1 MTSSTDKTAFGT
13 PMDIAT
19 IIGLILGF
27 GLILVSIAMGGGG
40 LAPFIDVPSGMIVF
54 GGAIAASL
62 INFPLK
68 NVLGTFGVVMKCFLF
83 KLPDT
88 KDTIQ
93 QFKSFAEV
101 VRKDGLLALE
111 EKAADINDDFMRR
124 GVESLIGGA
133 SADDITLTLETELS
147 YIQQRHVAG
156 KKIVD
161 SCGAA
166 APAFGMIGTLIGLVQ
181 MLRALD
187 DPSKIGGG
195 MATALLTT
203 LYGAL
208 VANVVCIPLAGKL
221 EARSQEETVIR
232 ELIIAGIVLLSEGA
246 TPRAVEEKL
255 VTFLSPKARTAAA
268 AEAA

>member
-1 MTSSTDKTAFGT
+1 
-13 PMDIAT
+13 MDIAT
-19 IIGLILGF
+19 IIGLVLGF
-27 GLILVSIAMGGGG
+27 GLILTSIAMGGSGIG
-40 LAPFIDVPSGMIVF
+40 PFIDVPSGMIVF

-68 NVLGTFGVVMKCFLF
+68 SVLGTFGVILKCFLF
-83 KLPDT
+83 KLPDP
-88 KDTIQ
+88 KSTID
-93 QFKSFAEV
+93 QFKSFAEI

-111 EKAADINDDFMRR
+111 DKAEEIKDDFMKR
-124 GVESLIGGA
+124 GIESLISGVSGEEIT
-133 SADDITLTLETELS
+133 SALETELS
-147 YIQQRHVAG
+147 YIEARHVGG
-156 KKIVD
+156 KKIID

-221 EARSQEETVIR
+221 EARNQEETMIR
-232 ELIIAGIVLLSEGA
+232 EMIIRGIVMLGEGA
-246 TPRAVEEKL
+246 TPRAVEEQL
-255 VTFLSPKARTAAA
+255 VTFLSPKTRGQIAAQA
-268 AEAA
+268 

>member
-1 MTSSTDKTAFGT
+1 
-13 PMDIAT
+13 MDIAT
-19 IIGLILGF
+19 IIGLVLGF
-27 GLILVSIAMGGGG
+27 GLILASIAMGGSG
-40 LAPFIDVPSGMIVF
+40 LTPFIDVPSGMIVF
-54 GGAIAASL
+54 GGALAAAL

-68 NVLGTFGVVMKCFLF
+68 KVLGAFGVVMKCFLF
-83 KLPDT
+83 KLPDAME
-88 KDTIQ
+88 TIQ

-111 EKAADINDDFMRR
+111 DQAAEIKDDFMKR
-124 GVESLIGGA
+124 GIESLISGVSGEE
-133 SADDITLTLETELS
+133 ITQTLETELS
-147 YIQQRHVAG
+147 YIEQRHVSG
-156 KKIVD
+156 KKIID

-208 VANVVCIPLAGKL
+208 VANVICIPLAGKL
-221 EARSQEETVIR
+221 ETRNQEESNIR
-232 ELIIAGIVLLSEGA
+232 EMMIRGIVLLGEGA
-246 TPRAVEEKL
+246 TPRVVEEQL
-255 VTFLSPKARTAAA
+255 LTFLSPKSRQAASA
-268 AEAA
+268 ATT